1 MYGKK
6 KILNKKE
13 IHDIFLPIH
22 LRYTDEIDQYEVDL
36 ANGDFQMASTG
47 WITNSSSMQQVI
59 NPERNSAL
67 DNMNEA
73 QKNPESHRGQRQ
85 GIIHWGTTGGGHI
98 MSNQEAHLQMTLSQ
112 EKTYTQIMQEMS
124 QRNMATLVLLK
135 MNEWV
140 HSQGC

>member
-85 GIIHWGTTGGGHI
+85 VR
-98 MSNQEAHLQMTLSQ
+98 NQKRQKTDHVQAHRS
-112 EKTYTQIMQEMS
+112 
-124 QRNMATLVLLK
+124 
-135 MNEWV
+135 
-140 HSQGC
+140 